1 MKIVAVNG
9 SLVSGGNVDALLDH
23 ALTEYEERADIE
35 VTGFARGRV
44 GKPPPD
50 AVSFEQ
56 VNDLARVSPRVDLE
70 V

>member
-35 VTGFARGRV
+35 VTRLRSRPGR
-44 GKPPPD
+44 K
-50 AVSFEQ
+50 AST
-56 VNDLARVSPRVDLE
+56 RCCII
-70 V
+70 